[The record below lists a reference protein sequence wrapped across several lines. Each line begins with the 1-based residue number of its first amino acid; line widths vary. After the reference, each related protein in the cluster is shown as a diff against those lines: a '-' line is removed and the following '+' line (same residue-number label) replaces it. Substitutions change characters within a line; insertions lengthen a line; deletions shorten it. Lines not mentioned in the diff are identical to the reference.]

1 MQSIGGNLLQ
11 DLDNY
16 ANHNGKR
23 ERGISTTFL
32 RAGSEDGTQPL
43 FPISSKRLSIHADV
57 SKEEMGWI
65 CLPFQH
71 GQQSNLFWTQIRDKK
86 ICG

>member
-1 MQSIGGNLLQ
+1 MQSVGGNLLQ
-11 DLDNY
+11 DLGNY

-57 SKEEMGWI
+57 PKEKVGWI
-65 CLPFQH
+65 RLSLQH
-71 GQQSNLFWTQIRDKK
+71 GQWQNILWIKK
-86 ICG
+86 

>member
-1 MQSIGGNLLQ
+1 MQSVGGNLLQ
-11 DLDNY
+11 DLGNY

-32 RAGSEDGTQPL
+32 RAGSEDGTQSL

-57 SKEEMGWI
+57 PKEKMGWV
-65 CLPFQH
+65 CLSLQH
-71 GQQSNLFWTQIRDKK
+71 GQW
-86 ICG
+86 

>member
-11 DLDNY
+11 DLGNY

-32 RAGSEDGTQPL
+32 RAGSEDGTQSL
-43 FPISSKRLSIHADV
+43 FPISSKGLSIHADV
-57 SKEEMGWI
+57 PKEKMGWV
-65 CLPFQH
+65 CLSLQY
-71 GQQSNLFWTQIRDKK
+71 GQR
-86 ICG
+86 

>member
-1 MQSIGGNLLQ
+1 MQSVGGNLLQ

-57 SKEEMGWI
+57 PKEKMGWI
-65 CLPFQH
+65 RLSLQY
-71 GQQSNLFWTQIRDKK
+71 GQW
-86 ICG
+86 

>member
-1 MQSIGGNLLQ
+1 MQSVGGNLLQ
-11 DLDNY
+11 DFDNY

-43 FPISSKRLSIHADV
+43 FSVSSKRLSIHADV
-57 SKEEMGWI
+57 PKEKMGWL
-65 CLPFQH
+65 CLSLQH
-71 GQQSNLFWTQIRDKK
+71 GQR
-86 ICG
+86 

>member
-1 MQSIGGNLLQ
+1 MQLVGGNLLQ
-11 DLDNY
+11 DLGNY

-43 FPISSKRLSIHADV
+43 FPISSKRLSIHANV
-57 SKEEMGWI
+57 PKEKMGWL
-65 CLPFQH
+65 CLSLQH
-71 GQQSNLFWTQIRDKK
+71 GQW
-86 ICG
+86 

>member
-1 MQSIGGNLLQ
+1 MQSVGGNLLQ
-11 DLDNY
+11 DLGNY

-23 ERGISTTFL
+23 ERGISTTFS

-57 SKEEMGWI
+57 PKEKVGWL
-65 CLPFQH
+65 CLSLQH
-71 GQQSNLFWTQIRDKK
+71 GQW
-86 ICG
+86 

>member
-11 DLDNY
+11 DLGNY

-43 FPISSKRLSIHADV
+43 FPISSKGLSIHADV
-57 SKEEMGWI
+57 PKKKMGWI
-65 CLPFQH
+65 CL
-71 GQQSNLFWTQIRDKK
+71 SL
-86 ICG
+86 

>member
-11 DLDNY
+11 DLGNY

-57 SKEEMGWI
+57 PKEKVGLI
-65 CLPFQH
+65 CLSLQH
-71 GQQSNLFWTQIRDKK
+71 GQW
-86 ICG
+86 

>member
-11 DLDNY
+11 DLDKHH

-23 ERGISTTFL
+23 ERSISAALL
-32 RAGSEDGTQPL
+32 RTWRKDGTQPL

-57 SKEEMGWI
+57 PKEKMGWL
-65 CLPFQH
+65 CLSLQH
-71 GQQSNLFWTQIRDKK
+71 GQWQNILWIKK
-86 ICG
+86 

>member
-11 DLDNY
+11 DLGNC

-43 FPISSKRLSIHADV
+43 FPISSKRLSIHAYV
-57 SKEEMGWI
+57 SQEEMGWI
-65 CLPFQH
+65 RL
-71 GQQSNLFWTQIRDKK
+71 SL
-86 ICG
+86 

>member
-11 DLDNY
+11 DLGNY

-57 SKEEMGWI
+57 PKEKVGWI
-65 CLPFQH
+65 RL
-71 GQQSNLFWTQIRDKK
+71 SL
-86 ICG
+86 

>member
-11 DLDNY
+11 DLGKRH
-16 ANHNGKR
+16 ANPNGKR

-57 SKEEMGWI
+57 PKKKMGWL
-65 CLPFQH
+65 CLSLQH
-71 GQQSNLFWTQIRDKK
+71 GQW
-86 ICG
+86 

>member
-1 MQSIGGNLLQ
+1 MQSVGGNLLQ
-11 DLDNY
+11 DLGNY

-32 RAGSEDGTQPL
+32 RAGGKDGTQSL

-57 SKEEMGWI
+57 PKEKMGWL
-65 CLPFQH
+65 CLSLQH
-71 GQQSNLFWTQIRDKK
+71 GQW
-86 ICG
+86 

>member
-23 ERGISTTFL
+23 KRGISTTFL

-57 SKEEMGWI
+57 PKEKMGWL
-65 CLPFQH
+65 CLSLQY
-71 GQQSNLFWTQIRDKK
+71 GQW
-86 ICG
+86 

>member
-43 FPISSKRLSIHADV
+43 FSVSSKRLSIHAHV
-57 SKEEMGWI
+57 SQEKMGWI
-65 CLPFQH
+65 RLSLQH
-71 GQQSNLFWTQIRDKK
+71 GQW
-86 ICG
+86 

>member
-11 DLDNY
+11 DLGNY

-57 SKEEMGWI
+57 PKKKVGWL
-65 CLPFQH
+65 CLSLQH
-71 GQQSNLFWTQIRDKK
+71 GQW
-86 ICG
+86 

>member
-11 DLDNY
+11 DLGNY

-32 RAGSEDGTQPL
+32 RAGSEDGTQSL

-57 SKEEMGWI
+57 PKEKMGWV
-65 CLPFQH
+65 CLSLQY
-71 GQQSNLFWTQIRDKK
+71 GQR
-86 ICG
+86 